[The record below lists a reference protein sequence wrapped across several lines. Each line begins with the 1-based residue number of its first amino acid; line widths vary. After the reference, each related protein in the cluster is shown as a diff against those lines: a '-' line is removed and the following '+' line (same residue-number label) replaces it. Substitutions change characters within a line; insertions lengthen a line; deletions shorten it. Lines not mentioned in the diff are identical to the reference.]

1 MKKREFSKKNLAFSI
16 ISAALILILVFSII
30 VSFIGFNTFTDAM
43 RHEYGDK
50 SWEIGTM
57 ASSLIN
63 ANEVEG
69 YLKNGYEGEQWQK
82 IRSSLQNLCDN
93 MNADMISVISV
104 DTSDYD
110 SCETVFSVVN
120 SENEDLKAKQP
131 GEIVS
136 INKKEYR
143 EDIKLLYTDDNYA
156 STTMYR
162 TADLGGEKPFI
173 ITFIP
178 LKDDSGKVVSLVLS
192 RVQMSEIDYRD
203 SYILKVAIS
212 TLLLAVLFVVIYA
225 RYIRKKFVNPIKK
238 VSEETDRF
246 AKENS
251 LGEKLGQLSNIKEI
265 SILSS
270 SIDKMEEEM
279 LEYIDNLTAVN
290 AEKERI
296 GTELSIAKS
305 IQKNAV
311 PNVFQ
316 DREEF
321 RIFASMTPAKEVGG
335 DFYNFFRVDEDHLA
349 IVMADVSGK
358 GVPAALFMMLA
369 NTSIID
375 RTKMGGTP
383 AEILSF
389 VNDSLCEGNEA
400 SMFVSVWLGILEI
413 STGRLKAANAGH
425 EYPAIFREGGSFEL
439 YRDCHGMALGVYG
452 GMSYNDYEIELK
464 QGDKL
469 FLYTDGVPEATD
481 KNDEMF
487 TLEGMLRAL
496 ENYKH
501 EKPEAILKGVEKSV
515 NAFVGDAPQFDD
527 LTMLCLEFGKE
538 DSDEENQ

>member
-1 MKKREFSKKNLAFSI
+1 MF
-16 ISAALILILVFSII
+16 
-30 VSFIGFNTFTDAM
+30 
-43 RHEYGDK
+43 
-50 SWEIGTM
+50 
-57 ASSLIN
+57 
-63 ANEVEG
+63 
-69 YLKNGYEGEQWQK
+69 
-82 IRSSLQNLCDN
+82 
-93 MNADMISVISV
+93 
-104 DTSDYD
+104 
-110 SCETVFSVVN
+110 
-120 SENEDLKAKQP
+120 
-131 GEIVS
+131 
-136 INKKEYR
+136 
-143 EDIKLLYTDDNYA
+143 
-156 STTMYR
+156 R

-192 RVQMSEIDYRD
+192 RVQMSEIAYRD

-311 PNVFQ
+311 PNVFPN
-316 DREEF
+316 REEF

-335 DFYNFFRVDEDHLA
+335 DFYNFFPVDEDHLA

-439 YRDCHGMALGVYG
+439 YRDRHGMALGVSD